1 MSLLDENLVDK
12 VFLKG
17 VYCVNQHHKLKLI
30 EDWDSTDIGSGVA
43 VIDKDLK
50 AFIKIEYANVNYMQ
64 ADINKGKKK
73 IPTYNQLAIV
83 LSYFN
88 EINKCLNRMMLPRLP
103 GDTDFWTCSK
113 YDERYSGIYNKRM
126 FTIKKN
132 VLDGYTNIYTGI
144 KWQYETAAC
153 IYLEELKL

>member
-1 MSLLDENLVDK
+1 MSLLDEDLVDK

-17 VYCVNQHHKLKLI
+17 VYCVNQHHQLKLI
-30 EDWDSTDIGSGVA
+30 EDWESSDRGVGVA
-43 VIDKDLK
+43 IIDKDLK
-50 AFIKIEYANVNYMQ
+50 ALIKIEYANVKYIQ
-64 ADINKGKKK
+64 ADINKGAKK

-88 EINKCLNRMMLPRLP
+88 EINKCLNRMMLPRLL
-103 GDTDFWTCSK
+103 GDTDYWTCSE
-113 YDERYSGIYNKRM
+113 YDERDSKIYKRM

-132 VLDGYTNIYTGI
+132 VLDGYTNIYTNI
-144 KWQYETAAC
+144 KWQYETASC

>member
-1 MSLLDENLVDK
+1 MSLLDEDLVDK

-17 VYCVNQHHKLKLI
+17 VYCVNQHHKLKFI

-64 ADINKGKKK
+64 ADINKGTKK

-88 EINKCLNRMMLPRLP
+88 EINKCLNRMMLPRLL
-103 GDTDFWTCSK
+103 GDTDYWTCSL
-113 YDERYSGIYNKRM
+113 YDEGDYRIHKRM

-153 IYLEELKL
+153 IYLEELNL